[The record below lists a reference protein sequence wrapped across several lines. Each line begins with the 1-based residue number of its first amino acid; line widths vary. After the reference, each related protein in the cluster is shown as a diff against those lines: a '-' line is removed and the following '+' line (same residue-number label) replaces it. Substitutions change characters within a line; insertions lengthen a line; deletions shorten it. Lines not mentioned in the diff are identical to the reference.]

1 MNLRQIRISRD
12 WLYSSSFALVGLFL
26 RLWHL
31 GTPKGWVFDE
41 VYYAKNANSLLHH
54 GVEIDATTHSAEF
67 VVHPPIG
74 KWVIALGIKAFGYNE
89 FGWRFSAA
97 IIGTLSILV
106 MYFTAKKLFASQ
118 FIINLATLFILIDGL
133 HLVHSRV
140 ALLDI
145 FLTFFIQLAFLAIL
159 HERYWLAGIS
169 LGLAIATKWSGL
181 YFLVAFAFIA
191 IVADWLRHRYF
202 GKERPVVEILR
213 EDLWK
218 RLLQFALI
226 PLAIYLAS
234 WLGWFITKTGWD
246 RTRSKNILSN
256 FWFYHSQILNFHAH
270 LTESHPYKA
279 NPWGWLLM
287 ARPTSFSYSS
297 DKTCSASA
305 CAQEVLAIGTPLLWW
320 SATLALLVAI
330 GYWIS
335 RREWKNGV
343 ILTALAAGY
352 LPWFAFQKR
361 TMFTFYAISFEPF
374 LLLALAYV
382 CNKYLITAADE
393 ESLKRRKF
401 TLMAFAAILIANFL
415 YFLPLYFGTSISYN
429 SWLDHMWLTSWI

>member
-12 WLYSSSFALVGLFL
+12 WLYAGSFALIGLIL

-54 GVEIDATTHSAEF
+54 GVEIDASTHSAEF

-191 IVADWLRHRYF
+191 IVADWLRYRYF
-202 GKERPVVEILR
+202 GKERPIFEILR
-213 EDLWK
+213 KDLWK

-226 PLAIYLAS
+226 PVVIYLAS

-297 DKTCSASA
+297 DKSCGASA

-343 ILTALAAGY
+343 ILTAIAAGY

-374 LLLALAYV
+374 LLLALAYI

-401 TLMAFAAILIANFL
+401 TLLAFTSILIANFL